1 MRINVFVL
9 VMEFGLKEFFNGISS
24 KGINDVINYKNGEG
38 LYWNY
43 KGVLVIGVYWW
54 LEYKDLV
61 LLVEID

>member
-38 LYWNY
+38 LY
-43 KGVLVIGVYWW
+43 
-54 LEYKDLV
+54 
-61 LLVEID
+61 